1 MPPKSKSGV
10 GVGLDVFGFAGS
22 APVAVDDE
30 AGVVHFFQVDHAG
43 ADAARRQLGGGE
55 GDGFGL
61 VDFFGGGVFEPGVE
75 LGEGGGVELGDF
87 EGAFCV
93 LLGLGGVV
101 CAAGGEDVFGGHCSC
116 RCGWDDGGDEVGW
129 FEEWP

>member
-1 MPPKSKSGV
+1 MLWLKY
-10 GVGLDVFGFAGS
+10 LLHALALHFEVFG
-22 APVAVDDE
+22 VM
-30 AGVVHFFQVDHAG
+30 
-43 ADAARRQLGGGE
+43 R
-55 GDGFGL
+55 GFGFL
-61 VDFFGGGVFEPGVE
+61 PCRFLTSHDFGKDLSQEPGVE

-116 RCGWDDGGDEVGW
+116 RCGWDDGGDGVGW